1 MQQRRDPGRAGSV
14 PSPSAAPPSMPAVPP
29 AFWGR
34 STDAAAGL
42 SIVQLIESGTVD
54 ARTAALTW
62 LTLERHG
69 SVLVAAM
76 PQRAGKTTLL
86 GALLELLPPSQ
97 ARVHLAGTAE
107 TFAFLRETAPRDTL
121 LLANELS
128 SHLPIYLWGA
138 QAIGAFEAVADGYA
152 IAGTLHADSAD
163 DAIALLRDD
172 CGIPAAQLAR
182 IDLIVV
188 IRVAA
193 DGERI
198 TARRVAGAYR
208 TLPGTAGPDTAP
220 LVAWDPSTGR
230 WEHDSGAEAAIA
242 GPDLDARATL
252 LTDLARRGIRGN
264 AAVRAALADFRR
276 AQKNG
281 DRP

>member
-1 MQQRRDPGRAGSV
+1 
-14 PSPSAAPPSMPAVPP
+14 
-29 AFWGR
+29 
-34 STDAAAGL
+34 
-42 SIVQLIESGTVD
+42 
-54 ARTAALTW
+54 
-62 LTLERHG
+62 
-69 SVLVAAM
+69 VLVAAM

-86 GALLELLPPSQ
+86 GALLDLLPPSQ
-97 ARVHLAGTAE
+97 GRVDLAGTSE
-107 TFAFLRETAPRDTL
+107 TFAFLVEAAPGETL

-138 QAIGAFEAVADGYA
+138 QAIRAFEAVAGGYA

-172 CGIPAAQLAR
+172 GGIPPTQLAR
-182 IDLIVV
+182 IDLIIV

-208 TLPGTAGPDTAP
+208 TLPGTTGPDTAP
-220 LVAWDPSTGR
+220 LVEWDPATVR
-230 WEHDSGAEAAIA
+230 WRHETEAEAALV
-242 GPDLDARATL
+242 GPDLDSRAAL

-264 AAVRAALADFRR
+264 AAVRAALADHHLT
-276 AQKNG
+276 QMNG